1 MEGLR
6 GLRDLY
12 YFGLTASLYE
22 DTNALISDSE
32 ISSYFSRII
41 LKLGLWFV
49 ISPLIYIVPL
59 VVILL
64 LGFPIA
70 SKN

>member
-1 MEGLR
+1 MD
-6 GLRDLY
+6 LRDLY
-12 YFGLTASLYE
+12 CLGLTASLYE
-22 DTNALISDSE
+22 DTNALMSDSE

-49 ISPLIYIVPL
+49 ISPLMYIVPL